1 MPRPICTTCQAE
13 MVCSEMGF
21 LVNDPAIA
29 EFPSTYWFGD
39 TFRCNGCAAEVV
51 VQFGSPVG
59 PHQCDPSESMEF
71 YEPVVRSDADNGVD
85 EIERLR
91 NGLREIVSCSAVYGE
106 VAGERAS
113 ELLAG

>member
-1 MPRPICTTCQAE
+1 
-13 MVCSEMGF
+13 
-21 LVNDPAIA
+21 
-29 EFPSTYWFGD
+29 
-39 TFRCNGCAAEVV
+39 
-51 VQFGSPVG
+51 
-59 PHQCDPSESMEF
+59 MEF